1 MVLIQ
6 CKIKKQVCIYILS
19 QIIECQVNVK
29 VRIFNDFQE
38 PLEFV
43 QRVEECGV

>member
-1 MVLIQ
+1 MQDKETSLN
-6 CKIKKQVCIYILS
+6 ILS

-29 VRIFNDFQE
+29 LRIFNDFQE